1 MSTSVEAVLRLDLHG
16 ALAVNPAGLLAVA
29 VALALLVIRPRHL
42 RVPLYVVPLA
52 LAAMWLFELHRFSYL

>member
-1 MSTSVEAVLRLDLHG
+1 
-16 ALAVNPAGLLAVA
+16 VA